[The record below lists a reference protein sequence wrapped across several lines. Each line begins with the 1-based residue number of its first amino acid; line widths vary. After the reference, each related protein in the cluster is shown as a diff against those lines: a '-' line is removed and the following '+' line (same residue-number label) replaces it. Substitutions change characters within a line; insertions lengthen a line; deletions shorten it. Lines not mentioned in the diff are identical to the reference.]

1 MRNFL
6 SLLLLVSFSFAQAQ
20 IPLSQ
25 KIRQAYELLEK
36 DPQMAYASASLS
48 VLNAETGQVIYS
60 KNGQTGLAPASTF
73 KTVMSATAFHLLGT
87 DFSFETRLAYTGQ
100 LLPNGTLEGDVLIL
114 GGGDPSLGSWR
125 YSQTKTDV
133 VLKNWLEAI
142 RSAGIKEIKGRII
155 ADDHLFGTLIIPDG
169 WIWQDI
175 GNYYGGGSSSLS
187 WRENQFDVY
196 IRPGKQVGDLVTLNG
211 IFPAMPYLK
220 FVNEV
225 KTGAPG
231 SGDKVYAY
239 SAPYSDLVYLRGTY
253 AIDLKKPVSPS
264 IPDPAFDAA
273 FRLKDTL
280 NVSGIQVQ
288 QGISTWR
295 RLNLEQT
302 WIAQNFQLI
311 HTQSSPKLSDLVY
324 WFNRKSVN
332 LYGENLLKAIALKE
346 GRPAESLE
354 GAKVLKNFWKQ
365 RLNIDPNSI
374 NIGDG
379 SGLSPANRITTM
391 SMAKILQ
398 SVRKEPWFGP
408 FYESLPLYNEMKL
421 KSGSIADVLAYAGYH
436 TNEKGEKLV
445 ISFIINNY
453 SGSTSAIK
461 QKMFNVLDVLK

>member
-1 MRNFL
+1 MRYFL

-25 KIRQAYELLEK
+25 KIKQAYDRLET
-36 DPQMAYASASLS
+36 DPQMTYASASLS
-48 VLNAETGQVIYS
+48 VLNAETGEVIYS
-60 KNGQTGLAPASTF
+60 KNGQIGLSPASTF
-73 KTVMSATAFHLLGT
+73 KTLTAATAFYLLGT

-100 LLPNGTLEGDVLIL
+100 LLPNGILEGDLLIL

-125 YSQTKTDV
+125 YSQTKTDI
-133 VLKNWLEAI
+133 VLKNWLEAV
-142 RSAGIKEIKGRII
+142 RSAGIKEIKGMII
-155 ADDHLFGTLIIPDG
+155 ADDNLFGTQIIPDG

-175 GNYYGGGSSSLS
+175 GNYYGGGASSMS
-187 WRENQFDVY
+187 WRENQFDVSL
-196 IRPGKQVGDLVTLNG
+196 RPGTKVGEPVILNG

-220 FVNEV
+220 FVNEI
-225 KTGAPG
+225 KTGPAG

-273 FRLKDTL
+273 FRLMDTL
-280 NVSGIQVQ
+280 EITGLAVQ
-288 QGISTWR
+288 GGASTWR
-295 RLNLEQT
+295 RLNL
-302 WIAQNFQLI
+302 WKNWKAQDFQVI
-311 HTQSSPKLSDLVY
+311 HTQTSPKLTELVY

-332 LYGENLLKAIALKE
+332 LYGENLLKAFALKE

-354 GAKVLKNFWKQ
+354 GANVLKNFWKQ

-398 SVRKEPWFGP
+398 SIRKEPWFGP
-408 FYESLPLYNEMKL
+408 FYESLPLYNEMKM

-436 TNEKGEKLV
+436 TNAKGEKLV
-445 ISFIINNY
+445 FSFIINNY
-453 SGSTSAIK
+453 NGSTNNIRE
-461 QKMFNVLDVLK
+461 KMFTVLDVLK